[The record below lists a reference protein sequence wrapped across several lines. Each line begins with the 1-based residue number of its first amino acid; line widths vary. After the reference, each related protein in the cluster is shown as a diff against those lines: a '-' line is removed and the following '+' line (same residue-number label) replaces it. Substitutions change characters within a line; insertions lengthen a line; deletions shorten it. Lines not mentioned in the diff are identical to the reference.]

1 MENVSSDTNSNSS
14 NTPTITPSKISN
26 ICFMFLGD
34 FKHNTAI
41 QEYNNDLI
49 KLILL
54 TIENF

>member
-14 NTPTITPSKISN
+14 NTPTITPSQISN
-26 ICFMFLGD
+26 IC

>member
-1 MENVSSDTNSNSS
+1 MGNVSSDTISN
-14 NTPTITPSKISN
+14 NIQTITPSKIKK
-26 ICFMFLGD
+26 ICLMFLGD

-41 QEYNNDLI
+41 LEYNDDLI